1 MNAIGRR
8 LSKLA
13 ATLLPQPDTWQMQQL
28 RQRMEAGRKRV
39 SAARHDSVGMDWHSS
54 LPASCG
60 VVERLQAGRARVHEI
75 WKQKLLLAKD

>member
-1 MNAIGRR
+1 MNVAVWLDPTIVQGRQTRRTADGETYAPGTSRMNAIGRR

-39 SAARHDSVGMDWHSS
+39 GAMYG
-54 LPASCG
+54 
-60 VVERLQAGRARVHEI
+60 ERMP
-75 WKQKLLLAKD
+75 LA